1 MARHLFQTERDGC
14 IRLPPGPAA
23 RFSFFNSGRKTF
35 YNDLLENR
43 FLPLLRKGAHLRA
56 KLSSL
61 SLSLSSFSLPDN
73 FVEDTR
79 WIIHIPSMEIW
90 MSRRGDSFT
99 TRNSKGHGIY
109 RDSSTIVKLSFGLKG
124 EEKRMFARHTRYA
137 NVRNVKKRFFDF
149 FLPSFFFRESSEEKR
164 VFNNAGNR
172 FRFESFVEGRAG
184 TGEEGFPLRFFPFV
198 FLIGRC
204 SSPSVENKRCQ
215 PSSSSACNAITRKVP
230 LNPPWTVNQTGRPAV
245 FNSSTRA
252 LYEFI
257 GETELPL
264 E

>member
-1 MARHLFQTERDGC
+1 MDVYGYHQDQLHAFPSLIAVVKHFTTIFSRTDFYPSSVKERIFARNCL
-14 IRLPPGPAA
+14 
-23 RFSFFNSGRKTF
+23 
-35 YNDLLENR
+35 
-43 FLPLLRKGAHLRA
+43 
-56 KLSSL
+56 L

-149 FLPSFFFRESSEEKR
+149 FFSSFFL
-164 VFNNAGNR
+164 GNR
-172 FRFESFVEGRAG
+172 PKKKGYLITRGIVFVSSRSFEGRAG

>member
-1 MARHLFQTERDGC
+1 MDVYGYHQDQLHAFPSLIAVVKHFTTIFSRTDFYPSSVKERIFARNCL
-14 IRLPPGPAA
+14 
-23 RFSFFNSGRKTF
+23 
-35 YNDLLENR
+35 
-43 FLPLLRKGAHLRA
+43 
-56 KLSSL
+56 L

-137 NVRNVKKRFFDF
+137 KIRNVKKRFFDF

-204 SSPSVENKRCQ
+204 SSPPVENKRCQ

>member
-1 MARHLFQTERDGC
+1 MDVYGYHQDQLHAFPSLIAVVKHFTTIFSRTDFYPSSVKERIFARNCL
-14 IRLPPGPAA
+14 
-23 RFSFFNSGRKTF
+23 
-35 YNDLLENR
+35 
-43 FLPLLRKGAHLRA
+43 
-56 KLSSL
+56 L

-172 FRFESFVEGRAG
+172 FRFESFVRRTRWNGRG
-184 TGEEGFPLRFFPFV
+184 RLPPSFFSIRFSHRTM
-198 FLIGRC
+198 L
-204 SSPSVENKRCQ
+204 
-215 PSSSSACNAITRKVP
+215 VP
-230 LNPPWTVNQTGRPAV
+230 LGRK
-245 FNSSTRA
+245 
-252 LYEFI
+252 
-257 GETELPL
+257 
-264 E
+264 